1 MPTLRTMVAA
11 AGAAA
16 ATAGVIAGAGTP
28 AAAAAH
34 PAAVPIAGSVAPF
47 TGHAATA
54 GPVGGARRLTLQL
67 WLKPDVAAAQAYA
80 NAASTP
86 RGPAFRHYL
95 TPAEYTARFGASAA
109 AAAATESWLRGQG
122 FTAVATDGQ
131 RNYVRATAPAA
142 TIDKALRTTLRYY
155 QPTAQ
160 ASGGEYRLY
169 ANDKPVTLPAT
180 IAADVL
186 GVTGLDNAAATDSV
200 IRPRGADRPSA
211 PCSRYFG
218 QHTVSGL
225 PKAFGTTTFA
235 TFGCGYTAA
244 RMRAAYGMNTANSGR
259 GQAVA
264 LVELGQVKDMFLT
277 LQHYAGANHLPA
289 PSTSRYSEVTLGRG
303 SQCGNFSGEEQ
314 LDVEASYAM
323 APAISQVVVGGDSC
337 DNGDG
342 GMQGLFDADIAV
354 IDGDGA
360 RPLATI
366 ASNSWGSENNKEA
379 QPGDTLQVAHAYFV
393 RAAAEGVGMYFG
405 IDDVP
410 GAGFPTDPYSINV
423 GGTSMALGK
432 NGQRL
437 FETGWSTGA
446 EALRGKHWGRDENA
460 YGTGGGTS
468 DIFAQPAYQRGVVP
482 PALSAVTGHAGP
494 MRATPDLSADAD
506 PGTGML
512 IGALSFPK
520 HKPPVYTEADTGG
533 NSLASP
539 LVAGMV
545 ADAQQG
551 QPEPFGFTNP
561 VFYSLYGTSAFRDVL
576 PLTSASPAMYRAEY
590 CDNFFCPNE
599 GSLAIFDDQSK
610 HMRGY
615 TGQVTLPGY
624 DTMTGIGTPNGQVFI
639 SALRL
644 AGT

>member
-1 MPTLRTMVAA
+1 MLAA
-11 AGAAA
+11 GGAAA
-16 ATAGVIAGAGTP
+16 VTAGVIAGAGPPTL
-28 AAAAAH
+28 AAAR
-34 PAAVPIAGSVAPF
+34 PAEVPIAGSVAPF
-47 TGHAATA
+47 TGHSATT

-67 WLKPDVAAAQAYA
+67 WLKPGVAAAQAYA

-86 RGPAFRHYL
+86 GGPAFRHYL
-95 TPAEYTARFGASAA
+95 TPAKYTARFGASAA

-200 IRPRGADRPSA
+200 IRPRGLARPSA

-218 QHTVSGL
+218 QHKVSGL

-235 TFGCGYTAA
+235 TSGCGYTAA
-244 RMRAAYGMNTANSGR
+244 QMRAAYGMNKASSGR

-264 LVELGQVKDMFLT
+264 LVELGQVNDMFLT
-277 LQHYAGANHLPA
+277 LKHYARANHLPA

-323 APAISQVVVGGDSC
+323 APAIRQVVVGGDSC
-337 DNGDG
+337 DNGDA

-393 RAAAEGVGMYFG
+393 RAATEGVGMYFG

-423 GGTSMALGK
+423 GGTSVAVRK
-432 NGQRL
+432 NGRVL
-437 FETGWSTGA
+437 FETGWSTGE
-446 EALRGKHWGRDENA
+446 EARRGKHWGKDDEIA

-468 DIFAQPAYQRGVVP
+468 HIFAQPAYQRGVVP

-512 IGALSFPK
+512 IGTLSFPK
-520 HKPPVYTEADTGG
+520 NKAPVYREADFGG

-590 CDNFFCPNE
+590 CVNFCPE
-599 GSLAIFDDQSK
+599 GWLAIFDAQSK

-624 DTMTGIGTPNGQVFI
+624 DTMTGIGTPNGQAFI
-639 SALRL
+639 RALRL